1 MKHQELTIVT
11 AAAVAVPLLVGC
23 NRGGQS
29 AEASSP
35 AASQTE
41 AAVTSPAPA
50 SSAATAPGDDAA
62 SSPAAT
68 ATPSA
73 SGAPGSGS
81 TLPAAKD
88 PCAGVCEETA
98 RVKVEHHAFGPM
110 EIVAYTLTT
119 VPDTAPQ
126 GKRPSYA
133 VYQDGHAVGYASS
146 PEKTTVVSFGPEPVI
161 GDQMWGVNPKHPVDK
176 YGNLYLSSGEG
187 VTVISPTDEGYSSNG
202 TIPEANV
209 ITPYP
214 TNPAGL
220 TIDAS
225 GEPTILIKDVAPG
238 GAPNGKT
245 LEYIWNGSTFVL
257 KK

>member
-1 MKHQELTIVT
+1 MKRQKLTIAT
-11 AAAVAVPLLVGC
+11 ATAVAVPMLVGC
-23 NRGGQS
+23 GQGGQS

-41 AAVTSPAPA
+41 AAAASSAPA
-50 SSAATAPGDDAA
+50 SSAATTPGGDAA

-68 ATPSA
+68 TAPSA

-81 TLPAAKD
+81 TLPTVKD
-88 PCAGVCEETA
+88 PCAGVCDETA
-98 RVKVEHHAFGPM
+98 RVKVEHPAFGPM

-176 YGNLYLSSGEG
+176 YGNVYFSDSMG
-187 VTVISPTDEGYSSNG
+187 VTVISPTERGYDSHG
-202 TIPEANV
+202 TLPGSEKPGFPFQSAGAI
-209 ITPYP
+209 ID
-214 TNPAGL
+214 PA
-220 TIDAS
+220 
-225 GEPTILIKDVAPG
+225 GEPTVTQKVLGKDHVYTG
-238 GAPNGKT
+238 ETVKWT
-245 LEYIWNGSTFVL
+245 WNGSQFVV

>member
-1 MKHQELTIVT
+1 MKSTKTLTLT
-11 AAAVAVPLLVGC
+11 AVAVAVPMLVGC
-23 NRGGQS
+23 GQGGQS

-41 AAVTSPAPA
+41 AAAASSAPA
-50 SSAATAPGDDAA
+50 SSAATTPGGDAA

-68 ATPSA
+68 TAPSA
-73 SGAPGSGS
+73 IGAAGSGS
-81 TLPAAKD
+81 
-88 PCAGVCEETA
+88 
-98 RVKVEHHAFGPM
+98 M

-126 GKRPSYA
+126 GKRSSYA

-176 YGNLYLSSGEG
+176 YGNVYFSDSMG
-187 VTVISPTDEGYSSNG
+187 VTVISPTERGYDSHG
-202 TIPEANV
+202 TLPGSEKPGFPFQSAGASID
-209 ITPYP
+209 
-214 TNPAGL
+214 PA
-220 TIDAS
+220 
-225 GEPTILIKDVAPG
+225 GEPTVTQKVLGKDHVYTG
-238 GAPNGKT
+238 ETVKWT
-245 LEYIWNGSTFVL
+245 WNGSQFVV

>member
-110 EIVAYTLTT
+110 EIVVYTLTT

-133 VYQDGHAVGYASS
+133 VHQDGHAVGYASS
-146 PEKTTVVSFGPEPVI
+146 PEKTPVVSFGPEPVI
-161 GDQMWGVNPKHPVDK
+161 GDQMWGVNPKHPVDT
-176 YGNLYLSSGEG
+176 YGNVYFSDSMG
-187 VTVISPTDEGYSSNG
+187 VTVISPTERGYDSHG
-202 TIPEANV
+202 TLPGSEKPGFPFQSAGASID
-209 ITPYP
+209 
-214 TNPAGL
+214 PA
-220 TIDAS
+220 
-225 GEPTILIKDVAPG
+225 GEPTVTQKVLGKDHVYTG
-238 GAPNGKT
+238 ETVKWT
-245 LEYIWNGSTFVL
+245 WNGSQFVV